1 MNNISP
7 QLQNQITQY
16 QQFQQQLQSVT
27 AQRMQMESQLRE
39 MRHTSEQ
46 LAAAKGAVYRSSGG
60 IMFEVTD
67 RKALAD
73 ELEEGIETLEIRVR
87 GLEKQETSLKDRVET
102 LGDAI
107 NAAMGQPTA
116 KKKKAKSDDEDEEE
130 D

>member
-7 QLQNQITQY
+7 QLQNQIAQY
-16 QQFQQQLQSVT
+16 QQYQQQLQNVT

-39 MRHTSEQ
+39 VRHTSEQ
-46 LAAAKGAVYRSSGG
+46 LASAKGAVYRSSGG

-67 RKALAD
+67 KKALAD
-73 ELEEGIETLEIRVR
+73 ELEESIETLGIRIR

-107 NAAMGQPTA
+107 NAAMGKPAA
-116 KKKKAKSDDEDEEE
+116 KKKSEDEEE